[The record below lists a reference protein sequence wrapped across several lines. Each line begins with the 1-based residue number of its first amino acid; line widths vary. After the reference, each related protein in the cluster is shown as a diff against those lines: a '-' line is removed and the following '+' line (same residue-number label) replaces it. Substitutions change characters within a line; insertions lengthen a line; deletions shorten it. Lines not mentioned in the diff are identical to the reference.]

1 MQQAERGQILS
12 RKGQEPPRAHILGI
26 PGVRLSNTVG
36 PVTSPAGTENANARA
51 AGTPLP
57 KEQRFQEQSGRR
69 GAFLQSPWR
78 P

>member
-1 MQQAERGQILS
+1 MG
-12 RKGQEPPRAHILGI
+12 RKGREPPRSHILGI

-36 PVTSPAGTENANARA
+36 SVMRPAGTENAAACA

-57 KEQRFQEQSGRR
+57 KEQRFQEQSGQR